1 MYLFARTRSV
11 NPGSFRAGLAAA
23 VEGGAKASE
32 IIGSPVFVWTS
43 IFSPT
48 TGTVMWSMRVDS
60 LEELLTAGDAL
71 AADDEF
77 DEWSRNSDA
86 LFSGPFSDV
95 VSQVIHGEPTGPPA
109 PFISVVTGTCANG
122 ALSEGMALGVE
133 IAEMATSL
141 TSNTT
146 MFLASLFGDYGAV
159 GWLTGAADL
168 ATLEADNATLS
179 ADADWLKL
187 VDRAGHAFAPGVTG
201 TLLRR
206 LA

>member
-48 TGTVMWSMRVDS
+48 TGSVMWSMRVDN

-71 AADDEF
+71 AADDGF
-77 DEWSRNSDA
+77 DEWSKDSDA

-95 VSQVIHGEPTGPPA
+95 VSQVIYGEPTGPPA
-109 PFISVVTGTCANG
+109 PFISVVSATCANG
-122 ALSEGMALGVE
+122 SLSEGMGIGVE

-141 TSNTT
+141 TSSPT
-146 MFLASLFGDYGAV
+146 MFIAPLFGEYGAV
-159 GWLTGAADL
+159 GWISGAADL
-168 ATLEADNATLS
+168 ATLEADNAILS
-179 ADADWLKL
+179 TDSEWLKL

-201 TLLRR
+201 TLMRR